1 MKKVVIVAPYFPPR
15 RRVGAQR
22 PFRFAAGLPSF
33 GWEPI
38 VVTLSRPGELTAQES
53 DQLGDIEIITV
64 RSPFDRTIRS
74 GSGQNHN
81 LSKSSGKS
89 AVSWAADWIDRQIP
103 ADTWL
108 PLFMI
113 SLGRVWKQLA
123 PLKPDAIWSTGD
135 PWSSHWLGGK
145 LAKRLN
151 TPWVADFRD
160 PWTLASINLRG
171 RSSFSQW
178 ADRKL
183 EASVLRKAGR
193 IVFTANQT
201 RQRYEHI
208 YPEISER
215 SRVIYN
221 TSGIYDLEKDGN
233 ANLSKDTGKLNL
245 LFFGTFRRLSPVQSI
260 ADVLEELGKTDRSL
274 PEKVV
279 IHSFGQPDREQL
291 DYIREKGLSGQ
302 FRFHNKVLPEEG
314 MSILQ
319 EADLLL
325 LSSHPERDLIIPAK
339 LWDYLASGR
348 PILSL
353 LANPEAGEIVES
365 YDRGIHFG
373 ANRPN
378 EAAKYLRRLV
388 EKIES
393 VAEPAYTKKRDPDN
407 GLKEIHRAPN
417 TMSQLADL
425 LNEITGTE

>member
-1 MKKVVIVAPYFPPR
+1 MKKVVMVAPYFPPR

-22 PFRFAAGLPSF
+22 PFRFVAGLPSF

-38 VVTLSRPGELTAQES
+38 VVTLSRSGKLTEQES
-53 DQLGDIEIITV
+53 ELLRDIKIINV
-64 RSPFDRTIRS
+64 RTPFDRTIQP
-74 GSGQNHN
+74 GSGQSHN
-81 LSKSSGKS
+81 LSKPSVKS
-89 AVSWAADWIDRQIP
+89 AGGRVADWIDRQIP

-113 SLGRVWKQLA
+113 SLGRVRKQLA

-135 PWSSHWLGGK
+135 PWSSHWLGQK
-145 LAKRLN
+145 LAKSLN
-151 TPWVADFRD
+151 LPWVADFRD
-160 PWTLASINLRG
+160 PWTLASVNLRR
-171 RSSFSQW
+171 RSSFSEW

-183 EASVLRKAGR
+183 EASVLKKAGR

-201 RQRYEHI
+201 RQCYEHI

-221 TSGIYDLEKDGN
+221 TSGIYDLEKEGN
-233 ANLSKDTGKLNL
+233 ANLSKDSDKLNL

-302 FRFHNKVLPEEG
+302 FRFHDKVLPEEG
-314 MSILQ
+314 VSILKQ
-319 EADLLL
+319 ADLLL

-339 LWDYLASGR
+339 LWDYLASGK

-353 LANPEAGEIVES
+353 LANPEAGEIIGS
-365 YDRGIHFG
+365 YDAGVHFG
-373 ANRPN
+373 ANRSE
-378 EAAKYLRRLV
+378 EAANFLMKSIQENETDL
-388 EKIES
+388 ES
-393 VAEPAYTKKRDPDN
+393 AQSETDSVRN
-407 GLKEIHRAPN
+407 GLKEIHKAN
-417 TMSQLADL
+417 HTTYQLAEL
-425 LNEITGTE
+425 LNEITR